1 MANMTR
7 IILMNTFGLRHWAS
21 SRMQAAFADCMFN
34 AVEWRDAV
42 RADRIAYRAALFK
55 IFLKLC

>member
-1 MANMTR
+1 
-7 IILMNTFGLRHWAS
+7 
-21 SRMQAAFADCMFN
+21 MQAAFADCMFN